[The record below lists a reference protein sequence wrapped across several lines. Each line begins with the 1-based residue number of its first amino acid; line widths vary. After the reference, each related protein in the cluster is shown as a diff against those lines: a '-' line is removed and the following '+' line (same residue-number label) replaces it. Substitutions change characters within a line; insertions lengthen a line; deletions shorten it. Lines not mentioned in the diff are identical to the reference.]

1 MKTSPRSN
9 KLATIVQENLPAI
22 IQKYLT
28 PNQIGFLTITG
39 VEISGDLGIAHI
51 FFTTIGGATEAEK
64 YLKKVSKK
72 IVYDLLKIVKLRRE
86 IVLIWKK
93 DNTGKI
99 ISQMDR
105 LNPANS

>member
-1 MKTSPRSN
+1 
-9 KLATIVQENLPAI
+9 
-22 IQKYLT
+22 
-28 PNQIGFLTITG
+28 